1 MAGLISCPAFG
12 YSPLF
17 SSFFKP
23 APNGAG
29 VRAHVRQ
36 KKGHLACHMLV
47 HDAFTQKI
55 ALCPFSARMRE
66 AYMEGRIGGQTQMD
80 RGFLLDENVK
90 NALRKGLRVV
100 GDVHGDLQ
108 AFRHAIAT
116 DRFIIQLG
124 DLVDYGPDSAGVLRA
139 MMQVMKEGRGLFLI
153 GNHDRKLGRALMGR
167 KLRPD
172 PPLEATLSQLYRPD
186 NQDVL
191 STILPYLE
199 AAPAWIVLGR
209 KVFVHGAFDVRM
221 LMEPPPPALGR
232 VTFLLSRALFG
243 ETTNRVQKD
252 GYPERCLNWV
262 NHIPTGYTVY
272 CGHDQ
277 RSTNGCPLTI
287 PGRTGGEAI
296 FTDTGA
302 GKGGHLAWLDLPADF
317 MEEFSIA
324 L

>member
-1 MAGLISCPAFG
+1 
-12 YSPLF
+12 
-17 SSFFKP
+17 
-23 APNGAG
+23 
-29 VRAHVRQ
+29 
-36 KKGHLACHMLV
+36 MLV
-47 HDAFTQKI
+47 HAAFTQKI
-55 ALCPFSARMRE
+55 AHSLFSASVLQ
-66 AYMEGRIGGQTQMD
+66 AYMKGRIDGQTPMD
-80 RGFLLDENVK
+80 RGPELDENVK
-90 NALRKGLRVV
+90 AALRKGLRVV

-139 MMQVMKEGRGLFLI
+139 MMQIIDQKRGLFLI

-172 PPLEATLSQLYRPD
+172 PPLEETLAQLHQPE
-186 NQDVL
+186 NEDVL
-191 STILPYLE
+191 HGVLPYLD
-199 AAPAWIVLGR
+199 AAPAWVVLGR
-209 KVFVHGAFDVRM
+209 TVFVHGAFDVRM
-221 LMEPPPPALGR
+221 LMEAPPAALGR

-243 ETTNRVQKD
+243 ETTSRVQKD

-262 NHIPTGYTVY
+262 NHIPTGYTIY

-287 PGRTGGEAI
+287 PGRAGGKAI

-302 GKGGHLAWLDLPADF
+302 GKGGHLAWLDLPPTF
-317 MEEFSIA
+317 MEELS
-324 L
+324 

>member
-1 MAGLISCPAFG
+1 MVVHKPLMQKN
-12 YSPLF
+12 SPL
-17 SSFFKP
+17 
-23 APNGAG
+23 
-29 VRAHVRQ
+29 
-36 KKGHLACHMLV
+36 
-47 HDAFTQKI
+47 
-55 ALCPFSARMRE
+55 PFPVWTSE
-66 AYMEGRIGGQTQMD
+66 AYMEGRNGGQTRMLE
-80 RGFLLDENVK
+80 GFFLDENVK
-90 NALRKGLRVV
+90 NAMRKGLRVV

-124 DLVDYGPDSAGVLRA
+124 DLVDYGPDSAGVLRL
-139 MMQVMKEGRGLFLI
+139 MMDVMQRGRGLFLI
-153 GNHDRKLGRALMGR
+153 GNHDRKLGRALLGR

-172 PPLEATLSQLYRPD
+172 PPLEATLTQLFQPE
-186 NQDVL
+186 NTDVL
-191 STILPYLE
+191 HTILPYLE
-199 AAPAWIVLGR
+199 AAPAWVVLGR
-209 KVFVHGAFDVRM
+209 KVFVHGAFDLRM

-243 ETTNRVQKD
+243 ETTNRMQKD

-287 PGRTGGEAI
+287 PGRTGGQAI

-302 GKGGHLAWLDLPADF
+302 GKGGHLAWLDLPPDF
-317 MEEFSIA
+317 MEE
-324 L
+324 

>member
-1 MAGLISCPAFG
+1 MLEG
-12 YSPLF
+12 
-17 SSFFKP
+17 FF
-23 APNGAG
+23 
-29 VRAHVRQ
+29 
-36 KKGHLACHMLV
+36 
-47 HDAFTQKI
+47 
-55 ALCPFSARMRE
+55 
-66 AYMEGRIGGQTQMD
+66 
-80 RGFLLDENVK
+80 LDENVK
-90 NALRKGLRVV
+90 NAMRKGLRVV

-124 DLVDYGPDSAGVLRA
+124 DLVDYGPDSAGVLRL
-139 MMQVMKEGRGLFLI
+139 MMDVMQRGRGLFLI
-153 GNHDRKLGRALMGR
+153 GNHDRKLGRALLGR

-172 PPLEATLSQLYRPD
+172 PPLEATLTQLFQPE
-186 NQDVL
+186 NTDVL
-191 STILPYLE
+191 HTILPYLE
-199 AAPAWIVLGR
+199 AAPAWVVLGR

-243 ETTNRVQKD
+243 ETTNRMQKD

-287 PGRTGGEAI
+287 PGRTGGQAI

-302 GKGGHLAWLDLPADF
+302 GKGGHLAWLDLPPDF
-317 MEEFSIA
+317 MEE
-324 L
+324 